1 MLAATLSV
9 LAILP
14 GAAAT
19 FLEHFGG
26 PLRLAERHHSHHD
39 SYVVSPDFTRAIVVA
54 MLVVGCLGVLLSTFS
69 CVGVFGGGYAC
80 ILAFTNAFCFTL
92 LACWL
97 LLCRYKVSLF
107 EDRCV
112 ITPFLGRDNCFFYSD
127 VRSLD
132 WAGLRRSSG
141 YRDLVVTDGN
151 GNKLRIWGIVDIE
164 QVLLHMDRFD
174 VLSPLAAEDEAS
186 AFDTLDMR
194 IGMWQPLEGR
204 RTKEGPLA
212 TMHAAHAG
220 RDAHSSRDA
229 YLPQREDG
237 KKID

>member
-1 MLAATLSV
+1 MQVALLSILAV
-9 LAILP
+9 LP
-14 GAAAT
+14 GALAT
-19 FLEHFGG
+19 ILEHFGG

-39 SYVVSPDFTRAIVVA
+39 TYVVSPDFTRSIVVA
-54 MLVVGCLGVLLSTFS
+54 MLVVGCLGVLLAVF
-69 CVGVFGGGYAC
+69 CFAGVFHGGYAC
-80 ILAFTNAFCFTL
+80 ILAFTDAFAVTM

-97 LLCRYKVSLF
+97 LLTRYKVSLF

-141 YRDLVVTDGN
+141 YRDLVITENN

-174 VLSPLAAEDEAS
+174 VLAPLAAVEEGG

-204 RTKEGPLA
+204 GKASRSA
-212 TMHAAHAG
+212 
-220 RDAHSSRDA
+220 RDASRKEA
-229 YLPQREDG
+229 GASVARREDG
-237 KKID
+237 KNID